1 MESRSLKPLFSIPV
15 IVAALGY
22 FVDIYDLLLF
32 SIVRKP
38 SLIWMGVAEG
48 DLLSQGE
55 FLLQVQMTGLLIG
68 GLIWGIMGDKR
79 GRLSVLFGSIL
90 LYSLANIANGFVT
103 SVNQYAVLRFIA
115 GIGLAGELG
124 AGITLVSESLPARL
138 RGYGTT
144 LVATVGLLGA
154 VLANFV
160 AKTFDW
166 QIAYFIGGGL
176 GLLLLIARVSV
187 FESGIFLKLK
197 EENVSRGNFFQLFNK
212 KERLIK
218 FMGCIF
224 IALPIWFV
232 IGILITFSPE
242 FAKALQVDGVVFAGD
257 AVMFS
262 YLGLAA
268 GDMTSGILS
277 QVLRSRKK
285 VVRLFIFLTM
295 AFVGWF
301 LFSPFHDVSTF
312 YLNCFLLGFGVGYWA
327 LFVTI
332 AAEQF
337 GTNLRST
344 VATSVP
350 NFIRGT
356 VVPLTLFFK
365 FLRPDFG
372 VVNGALIVGV
382 TTVIIAFFALRYID
396 ETFARDLN
404 FVEKD

>member
-1 MESRSLKPLFSIPV
+1 
-15 IVAALGY
+15 
-22 FVDIYDLLLF
+22 
-32 SIVRKP
+32 
-38 SLIWMGVAEG
+38 
-48 DLLSQGE
+48 
-55 FLLQVQMTGLLIG
+55 
-68 GLIWGIMGDKR
+68 
-79 GRLSVLFGSIL
+79 
-90 LYSLANIANGFVT
+90 
-103 SVNQYAVLRFIA
+103 
-115 GIGLAGELG
+115 
-124 AGITLVSESLPARL
+124 
-138 RGYGTT
+138 
-144 LVATVGLLGA
+144 
-154 VLANFV
+154 
-160 AKTFDW
+160 
-166 QIAYFIGGGL
+166 
-176 GLLLLIARVSV
+176 
-187 FESGIFLKLK
+187 
-197 EENVSRGNFFQLFNK
+197 
-212 KERLIK
+212 
-218 FMGCIF
+218 MGCIF

-242 FAKALQVDGVVFAGD
+242 FAKALQVDGVVLAGD

-382 TTVIIAFFALRYID
+382 HS
-396 ETFARDLN
+396 
-404 FVEKD
+404 